1 MPTAA
6 SASAPAPADEEGFD
20 IPRRYFAAA
29 AILIGVLMSALD
41 SSIVNIA
48 LPTISADLGV
58 SAASVIW
65 VANGYQVASAAAM
78 LTCASLGSR
87 IGERRFYTAGLALF
101 TIASL
106 GCALA
111 PSFLVLVAMRILQG
125 LSYAVLISVGYGM
138 YRVIFPARS
147 LGTIFGVN
155 ALVFAVGTAL
165 GPALGGLIV
174 SYASWPWLFYI
185 NLPLGIA
192 AIAFSLMALG
202 KDTQRERGFDVLG
215 AATSAAAFG
224 LFALAVNQIGRWS
237 NRSVLLLA
245 GAAAALAIVFVRGQ
259 TRARS
264 PLLPLDIFTS
274 RRYSFAVLTSVTMFV
289 SQGIALVALPFVLQA
304 AHGYSVLES
313 ALVFTPWP
321 IAVALCAP
329 IARPAGAPA
338 ERDPGL
344 QRRRLHVLPGP
355 GLAHAA
361 AGTRD
366 DHGPGVAHRAVRH
379 GLRLLPAAEQQG
391 NVRQRGAE
399 PHRHGLWRAV
409 DGPDHGPV
417 HRRGPGRRRDRADG
431 RHRRRRGRV
440 VCHICVRPGLCDRGA
455 VAGRQPGAGVSA
467 AGWGAIGATAA
478 PAKHPKCC

>member
-1 MPTAA
+1 
-6 SASAPAPADEEGFD
+6 
-20 IPRRYFAAA
+20 
-29 AILIGVLMSALD
+29 MSALD

-165 GPALGGLIV
+165 GPALGGLLV

-215 AATSAAAFG
+215 AAIRRRPSACSRSPSTRSAA
-224 LFALAVNQIGRWS
+224 
-237 NRSVLLLA
+237 
-245 GAAAALAIVFVRGQ
+245 
-259 TRARS
+259 
-264 PLLPLDIFTS
+264 
-274 RRYSFAVLTSVTMFV
+274 
-289 SQGIALVALPFVLQA
+289 
-304 AHGYSVLES
+304 
-313 ALVFTPWP
+313 
-321 IAVALCAP
+321 
-329 IARPAGAPA
+329 
-338 ERDPGL
+338 
-344 QRRRLHVLPGP
+344 
-355 GLAHAA
+355 
-361 AGTRD
+361 
-366 DHGPGVAHRAVRH
+366 
-379 GLRLLPAAEQQG
+379 
-391 NVRQRGAE
+391 
-399 PHRHGLWRAV
+399 
-409 DGPDHGPV
+409 
-417 HRRGPGRRRDRADG
+417 
-431 RHRRRRGRV
+431 
-440 VCHICVRPGLCDRGA
+440 
-455 VAGRQPGAGVSA
+455 
-467 AGWGAIGATAA
+467 GATAA
-478 PAKHPKCC
+478 CCCSPAQRRRWRLCSSVARPAPAVRCCRWTSSHRAATASRC

>member
-165 GPALGGLIV
+165 GPALGGLLV

-202 KDTQRERGFDVLG
+202 RH
-215 AATSAAAFG
+215 AARTRLRRARRRDSAAAFG
-224 LFALAVNQIGRWS
+224 LFALAVDQIGRWS

-245 GAAAALAIVFVRGQ
+245 AQ
-259 TRARS
+259 
-264 PLLPLDIFTS
+264 
-274 RRYSFAVLTSVTMFV
+274 RRRWRLCSSV
-289 SQGIALVALPFVLQA
+289 
-304 AHGYSVLES
+304 
-313 ALVFTPWP
+313 
-321 IAVALCAP
+321 
-329 IARPAGAPA
+329 ARPAPA
-338 ERDPGL
+338 VRCC
-344 QRRRLHVLPGP
+344 RW
-355 GLAHAA
+355 
-361 AGTRD
+361 TSS
-366 DHGPGVAHRAVRH
+366 HRA
-379 GLRLLPAAEQQG
+379 
-391 NVRQRGAE
+391 
-399 PHRHGLWRAV
+399 
-409 DGPDHGPV
+409 
-417 HRRGPGRRRDRADG
+417 
-431 RHRRRRGRV
+431 
-440 VCHICVRPGLCDRGA
+440 
-455 VAGRQPGAGVSA
+455 
-467 AGWGAIGATAA
+467 ATASR
-478 PAKHPKCC
+478 C

>member
-1 MPTAA
+1 
-6 SASAPAPADEEGFD
+6 
-20 IPRRYFAAA
+20 
-29 AILIGVLMSALD
+29 
-41 SSIVNIA
+41 
-48 LPTISADLGV
+48 
-58 SAASVIW
+58 
-65 VANGYQVASAAAM
+65 
-78 LTCASLGSR
+78 
-87 IGERRFYTAGLALF
+87 
-101 TIASL
+101 
-106 GCALA
+106 
-111 PSFLVLVAMRILQG
+111 
-125 LSYAVLISVGYGM
+125 
-138 YRVIFPARS
+138 
-147 LGTIFGVN
+147 
-155 ALVFAVGTAL
+155 
-165 GPALGGLIV
+165 
-174 SYASWPWLFYI
+174 
-185 NLPLGIA
+185 
-192 AIAFSLMALG
+192 MALG
-202 KDTQRERGFDVLG
+202 DTQRERGFDVLG

-224 LFALAVNQIGRWS
+224 LFALAVDQIGRWS

-245 GAAAALAIVFVRGQ
+245 GAAAALAVVFVRSQ

-313 ALVFTPWP
+313 ALVFALAHRGG
-321 IAVALCAP
+321 AVRAHR
-329 IARPAGAPA
+329 RPAGVPA

-409 DGPDHGPV
+409 DGGP
-417 HRRGPGRRRDRADG
+417 RASPSA
-431 RHRRRRGRV
+431 
-440 VCHICVRPGLCDRGA
+440 RPWS
-455 VAGRQPGAGVSA
+455 PS
-467 AGWGAIGATAA
+467 
-478 PAKHPKCC
+478 

>member
-165 GPALGGLIV
+165 GPALGGLLV

-215 AATSAAAFG
+215 AATRRRPSACSRSPSTRSAA
-224 LFALAVNQIGRWS
+224 
-237 NRSVLLLA
+237 
-245 GAAAALAIVFVRGQ
+245 
-259 TRARS
+259 
-264 PLLPLDIFTS
+264 
-274 RRYSFAVLTSVTMFV
+274 
-289 SQGIALVALPFVLQA
+289 
-304 AHGYSVLES
+304 
-313 ALVFTPWP
+313 
-321 IAVALCAP
+321 
-329 IARPAGAPA
+329 
-338 ERDPGL
+338 
-344 QRRRLHVLPGP
+344 
-355 GLAHAA
+355 
-361 AGTRD
+361 
-366 DHGPGVAHRAVRH
+366 
-379 GLRLLPAAEQQG
+379 
-391 NVRQRGAE
+391 
-399 PHRHGLWRAV
+399 
-409 DGPDHGPV
+409 
-417 HRRGPGRRRDRADG
+417 
-431 RHRRRRGRV
+431 
-440 VCHICVRPGLCDRGA
+440 
-455 VAGRQPGAGVSA
+455 
-467 AGWGAIGATAA
+467 GATAA
-478 PAKHPKCC
+478 CCCSAQRRRWRLCSSVARPAPAVRCCRWTSSHRAATASRC